1 MVRENRKIK
10 LRIVKTTLK
19 LENLFLKNKYFFIIL
34 FLNIYYLFG
43 FEIYLMPD
51 DRQKYIYQLF
61 RDLKQ
66 NSDEVYFFGEE
77 IYDKNLFYALKKS
90 LLKNA
95 KIKIIV
101 AFDSDKKS
109 SGYTAQLLP
118 FENVEVKRLKA
129 FRDGIL
135 KNNFVII
142 NSQFLYIFS
151 EKMSDVEIAIRS
163 TDEKDILELKNKFE
177 ILWNRGEKIDLK
189 KCKN

>member
-1 MVRENRKIK
+1 M
-10 LRIVKTTLK
+10 
-19 LENLFLKNKYFFIIL
+19 KNKYLFIIL
-34 FLNIYYLFG
+34 LFVTNIYYLFG

-101 AFDSDKKS
+101 AFDSDKKFA
-109 SGYTAQLLP
+109 GYTAQLLP
-118 FENVEVKRLKA
+118 FENVEIKRLKA
-129 FRDGIL
+129 FRDGNL
-135 KNNFVII
+135 KNNFIVIS
-142 NSQFLYIFS
+142 NKYLYIFS
-151 EKMSDVEIAIRS
+151 EKMSDVELAIRS
-163 TDEKDILELKNKFE
+163 TNEQDILNLKNKFE
-177 ILWNRGEKIDLK
+177 ILWNRGEKIDLQT
-189 KCKN
+189 CKN